1 MEKKI
6 SAKELWDVVADTNAK
21 VSEMASGRTTGS
33 AEKKAV
39 SKIGTAA
46 DVILMIIGA
55 LLIAT
60 IFVPQVLT
68 MLHLEVITASTIKW
82 MYFGYALVAVVI
94 AAITR
99 VNVPVRLLTVLVGI
113 APMAITLILSLI

>member
-1 MEKKI
+1 MENKI
-6 SAKELWDVVADTNAK
+6 SAKELWDVVTDTNAK
-21 VSEMASGRTTGS
+21 VSEIASGRTVGS
-33 AEKKAV
+33 SEKKAV
-39 SKIGTAA
+39 SKIGTAV

-68 MLHLEVITASTIKW
+68 MLHLEAITANILKW
-82 MYFGYALVAVVI
+82 TYFGYAVISAVI
-94 AAITR
+94 AAVTR
-99 VNVPVRLLTVLVGI
+99 VKVSVRLLTVLIGI